1 MHLARSEFDLEN
13 SIEVNEA
20 EGAALGLLARVQ
32 PLSRY
37 QILRFF
43 QSSPAKFQNVSK
55 GSLYP
60 LVSRLLERGLI
71 ESKAGSG
78 PHGAPVYSL
87 TDRGREALR
96 NWTNRLDCRDMLPLD
111 PLEQRVF
118 SLAELPPTARI
129 AWVARAKELILE
141 KKAEL
146 RSHRERMTSYAYGQI
161 VYNADQDRLD
171 AKLAWLDRLL
181 IEIARELTPDG

>member
-1 MHLARSEFDLEN
+1 LARGEGDLEI
-13 SIEVNEA
+13 SIEANEA
-20 EGAALGLLARVQ
+20 EGAVLGLLARAQ

-43 QSSPAKFQNVSK
+43 QNSPARFQNVSK

-60 LVSRLLERGLI
+60 LVSRLLERGMI
-71 ESKAGSG
+71 GSEAGQG

-87 TDRGREALR
+87 TDLGRTALR
-96 NWTNRLDCRDMLPLD
+96 NWTTRLHIRDMLPLD

-118 SLAELPPTARI
+118 SLTELAPSERV
-129 AWVARAKELILE
+129 AWVAQAKELILA

-146 RSHRERMTSYAYGQI
+146 EDHRERMSSYAYGEI
-161 VYNADQDRLD
+161 VYRADQARLD
-171 AKLAWLDRLL
+171 AKLSWLDRLL
-181 IEIARELTPDG
+181 IEVARDLNPKG